1 MTITQIMTSEQLT
14 TLQNRMLDHFQLP
27 QITLSSTGKRCRPVH
42 NRKAIQAIEVA
53 DHFVQLS
60 SLHPT
65 DGKPV
70 GLQAMTDEIR
80 YNMGFTMIAWF
91 FARIFISSI
100 VKWLWQ
106 NYPRTI

>member
-1 MTITQIMTSEQLT
+1 MTLTQIMTSEQLT
-14 TLQNRMLDHFQLP
+14 VLQNKMLDHFQLP

-53 DHFVQLS
+53 DQFVQLN

-65 DGKPV
+65 DGKPQS
-70 GLQAMTDEIR
+70 LQQMTDEIR
-80 YNMGFTMIAWF
+80 YNMGFTMVAWF

-100 VKWLWQ
+100 VKWLWA
-106 NYPRTI
+106 NYSKPI